1 MENLIRF
8 IDGNKTY
15 IVAVLIGIT
24 ASLAASGLIS
34 QDTKNTVDGVLYP
47 LIAVAIRHA
56 ISKGK

>member
-15 IVAVLIGIT
+15 IVAIAIGVV
-24 ASLAASGLIS
+24 ASLQVAGIITME
-34 QDTKNTVDGVLYP
+34 TKNTIDAVLYP
-47 LIAVAIRHA
+47 LVAVAMRHA

>member
-1 MENLIRF
+1 MDGLIRF

-15 IVAVLIGIT
+15 IVAVAIGVV
-24 ASLAASGLIS
+24 AALHAAGIFSVE
-34 QDTKNTVDGVLYP
+34 TKNTIDGVLYP